1 MAQPGRRSAAAAS
14 VLRLAPNRARP
25 RLSPPT
31 ALTKD
36 ERMIFD
42 LVAAENQHLAATD
55 APLLAAFA
63 QASIKV
69 FKLAK
74 KEDVAAW
81 ERACRV
87 QAMYSTKLRISPQTC
102 TDPQSIG
109 RRRKDAEAFGP
120 LRKPWLDYGDDE
132 DEGEPVRPPRSA
144 DFRSERQKA
153 EGIRFPGNDDD

>member
-1 MAQPGRRSAAAAS
+1 MAQPGRRSVAAAS
-14 VLRLAPNRARP
+14 VLRLATPRTRP

-31 ALTKD
+31 SLTKD
-36 ERMIFD
+36 ERIIFD
-42 LVAAENQHLAATD
+42 LVAIENQHLAATD
-55 APLLAAFA
+55 GPLLAAFA

-87 QAMYSTKLRISPQTC
+87 QAMYATKLRISPQTC

-109 RRRKDAEAFGP
+109 RRRKDGP
-120 LRKPWLDYGDDE
+120 GGLGIHWSQTQAGDGPWVGQRE
-132 DEGEPVRPPRSA
+132 
-144 DFRSERQKA
+144 
-153 EGIRFPGNDDD
+153 DDDGDIEDDA